1 MSTPKDPLLE
11 AEEPDRVH
19 YATGVLLDATDFVSE
34 QSYHRGRLS
43 RALAYL
49 HGFGTVAGLFVEHKE
64 PQNGVLEELEVKPG
78 IALDPLGRLVEV
90 PRAACVRV
98 KRWYEG
104 HDASVFNSTVVRTD
118 GNYGIGPATGNPDF
132 ASGVVAD
139 VFLRFSNQPRGKTP
153 ALAAGPFDATDAVQP
168 ARMRDGYE
176 IRWVLRTEGTVPP
189 VPAAP
194 WPLPA
199 GGVPFTNP
207 ADPNDLA
214 ARRGKVRETILS
226 SWHESR
232 EDLLGAIRANA
243 FLPESMR
250 RDPDTVDGDPDPA
263 WILLSRVVIGI
274 TAGQFEMAGD
284 GTSRPRRNSK
294 AFVDNEHRPFS
305 LSAAALSWWL
315 GF

>member
-11 AEEPDRVH
+11 AEAPDRVH
-19 YATGVLLDATDFVSE
+19 YATGVLLDAADFVAE
-34 QSYHRGRLS
+34 QSYHRGRLA

-49 HGFGTVAGLFVEHKE
+49 HGFGTVAGLLVHHK
-64 PQNGVLEELEVKPG
+64 PPVNGSAEELEVKPG

-104 HDASVFNSTVVRTD
+104 HDEDVFNGSVVRTD
-118 GNYGIGPATGNPDF
+118 GNYGIGPATGDPYL
-132 ASGVVAD
+132 ARGVVAD
-139 VFLRFSNQPRGKTP
+139 VFLRFSSQPRGKTP

-176 IRWVLRTEGTVPP
+176 LRWVLRTENTVPP
-189 VPAAP
+189 VPVAP
-194 WPLPA
+194 WPLPE

-207 ADPNDLA
+207 ADPSDLVQ
-214 ARRGKVRETILS
+214 RRRNVRDTILS
-226 SWHESR
+226 SWHDNR
-232 EDLLGAIRANA
+232 EAQLEAIRKDT

-250 RDPDTVDGDPDPA
+250 KDPDTVDGDPDPA
-263 WILLSRVVIGI
+263 WILLARVVIGI
-274 TAGQFEMAGD
+274 TAGQTETADD
-284 GTSRPRRNSK
+284 GTSRPLRNGTV
-294 AFVDNEHRPFS
+294 FVDKEHRPFS